1 MASRTFTGSSSIM
14 GKGNKGRL
22 AVVKGL
28 SEKDGPFSLTIILLS
43 VYNYGISMG
52 RYVLEFEIRSKM
64 TDTGRLLTLI

>member
-1 MASRTFTGSSSIM
+1 M
-14 GKGNKGRL
+14 
-22 AVVKGL
+22 VKGL